1 MAASIRRSTASDTDT
16 GYVRLCLT
24 WDMGAL
30 FRWIWRLARGFV
42 LANVAAFVAV
52 NLAKRSMRLRDDP
65 GSDEFDLV
73 SVNDGVAFSSESS
86 GLRFGS
92 AFTGYGSTYIDLR
105 DAKLDEEG
113 ADLRLTTWFGNT
125 AVVLPADADP
135 SLHTV
140 EVMGRRRMLG
150 SGERGERPVR
160 IHALTVAGELTVSHG

>member
-1 MAASIRRSTASDTDT
+1 
-16 GYVRLCLT
+16 
-24 WDMGAL
+24 MGAL
-30 FRWIWRLARGFV
+30 LRWIWRLALGFV
-42 LANVAAFVAV
+42 LANVAAFAAV
-52 NLAKRSMRLRDDP
+52 NLAKRSMRLRNDP
-65 GSDEFDLV
+65 SADEFDLV
-73 SVNDGVAFSSESS
+73 SINDGVAFTSEAS

-92 AFTGYGSTYIDLR
+92 SFTGYGSTYIDLR

-140 EVMGRRRMLG
+140 EVLGRRRMLG
-150 SGERGERPVR
+150 SGERGHRPLR